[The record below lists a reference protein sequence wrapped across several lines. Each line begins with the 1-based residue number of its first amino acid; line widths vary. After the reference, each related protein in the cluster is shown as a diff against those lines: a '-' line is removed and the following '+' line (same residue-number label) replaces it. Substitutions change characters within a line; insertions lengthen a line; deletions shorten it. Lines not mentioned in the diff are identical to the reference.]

1 MLKLKMNPFMDAD
14 GASTGATTG
23 TKSAEMVSGVNPM
36 DTQTAGQEGA
46 DEPKTGTDVKSEAQK
61 IADAMLAKKL
71 KGMPSKEEIAD
82 YRKWKDE
89 QKTETERLADIK
101 NQAAQALLKAEK
113 REAKA
118 NAMIAAAT
126 AGLKPEHIEDAVIL
140 AMARADGDTSM
151 DDAIAKVVQS
161 NPSWRTGTRLPESG
175 SNPAGG
181 ADKETFQIKRHF

>member
-1 MLKLKMNPFMDAD
+1 MLNFKLYPFMDAE
-14 GASTGATTG
+14 GASIGVATG
-23 TKSAEMVSGVNPM
+23 TESAEMVSGANPM
-36 DTQTAGQEGA
+36 DTQTAGHEGA

-61 IADAMLAKKL
+61 IADAMLAKKM
-71 KGMPSKEEIAD
+71 KNMPSKEELAAF
-82 YRKWKDE
+82 RKWQDD
-89 QKTETERLADIK
+89 QKTEAQRIAEAQK
-101 NQAAQALLKAEK
+101 QAEAALTAAEK
-113 REAKA
+113 REARA

-151 DDAIAKVVQS
+151 EDAIAKVVQS
-161 NPSWRTGTRLPESG
+161 NPSWRTGTSLPESG